1 MELKIQ
7 NITKRYRD
15 KAAVDDVSITL
26 TPGVWGLLGANGAGK
41 TTLMRMLAGILR
53 PSSGRIL
60 CDGVEIGTLG
70 AAYREKLGYLPQE
83 FGFYPEFTV
92 QDYLEYM
99 AALKGLP
106 RTEAARQIDALLE
119 RVSLTEVRRKKII
132 KLSGGMKRR
141 VGIAQ
146 ALLNDPEI
154 LILDE
159 PTAGPRRTGAL
170 PQSAVGVCAGTDRS
184 HFNAYRFGCGI
195 HCGRKCR
202 DEGWQNHCTGHH
214 RRAGKADRSQSLAG
228 EHPDGTAFPVGTPA
242 AGSESAQRAGRNGNI
257 AVSGGCTAAAGQRP
271 GTAQTG
277 RSVSVAF
284 PRGNGGSKMNLYRLE
299 LKRVCKTRMT
309 AILLAI
315 ALVLAVVM
323 AYLPV
328 TFIGWTELDASG
340 NKVSYTGLKAI
351 RKRQEQQV
359 SGTITPDVMQ
369 EALETYQR
377 VYRQYD
383 ASSINDIPVEVFY
396 KELARYQ
403 PLVNNAKEAFADPK
417 TGMAPGVMGL
427 TAEDMQNFYSQL
439 PKRLESVIWLE
450 QSGKPG
456 YEQAQAIAQKKFDAV
471 QKPFTYSFGV
481 SPDAM
486 DYQTLLSLLLT
497 LLCAVIAAP
506 VFASDAQTG
515 AQDIQLCTKNGGLR
529 LAAAKLAAA
538 FSITGAAYLLC
549 GVVWIL
555 VTNALFGWESTQ
567 TSVQWLFSVT
577 SLLPYTVGQM
587 EWVMLVANFLIF
599 FAEVAFVLMA
609 SVWAKNNLTALS
621 VALISVV
628 APLIVYM
635 VVPGSF
641 GEWLST
647 LIPAGGIG
655 LSNALLYKMIS
666 FDFLYAGGHAFFQA
680 DVLLASA
687 PIKIVLLV
695 GLAAWGYLR
704 KTKVA

>member
-1 MELKIQ
+1 
-7 NITKRYRD
+7 
-15 KAAVDDVSITL
+15 
-26 TPGVWGLLGANGAGK
+26 
-41 TTLMRMLAGILR
+41 
-53 PSSGRIL
+53 
-60 CDGVEIGTLG
+60 
-70 AAYREKLGYLPQE
+70 
-83 FGFYPEFTV
+83 
-92 QDYLEYM
+92 
-99 AALKGLP
+99 
-106 RTEAARQIDALLE
+106 
-119 RVSLTEVRRKKII
+119 
-132 KLSGGMKRR
+132 
-141 VGIAQ
+141 
-146 ALLNDPEI
+146 
-154 LILDE
+154 
-159 PTAGPRRTGAL
+159 
-170 PQSAVGVCAGTDRS
+170 
-184 HFNAYRFGCGI
+184 
-195 HCGRKCR
+195 
-202 DEGWQNHCTGHH
+202 
-214 RRAGKADRSQSLAG
+214 
-228 EHPDGTAFPVGTPA
+228 
-242 AGSESAQRAGRNGNI
+242 
-257 AVSGGCTAAAGQRP
+257 
-271 GTAQTG
+271 
-277 RSVSVAF
+277 
-284 PRGNGGSKMNLYRLE
+284 MNLYRLE

-309 AILLAI
+309 AILLVI

-340 NKVSYTGLKAI
+340 NEVSYTGLKAI
-351 RKRQEQQV
+351 QKRQAQQV

-369 EALETYQR
+369 EALEAYQR

-403 PLVNNAKEAFADPK
+403 PLVNNAKEAFADPE

-427 TAEDMQNFYSQL
+427 TAEDMQNFYNQL

-450 QSGKPG
+450 QSEKPG

-471 QKPFTYSFGV
+471 QKPFNYSFGV
-481 SPDAM
+481 NSDAI
-486 DYQTLLSLLLT
+486 DYQTLLNLLLT

-515 AQDIQLCTKNGGLR
+515 AQDIQLCTKKGGLR

-647 LIPAGGIG
+647 LLPAGGIG
-655 LSNALLYKMIS
+655 LSNALQYKMIS

>member
-1 MELKIQ
+1 
-7 NITKRYRD
+7 
-15 KAAVDDVSITL
+15 
-26 TPGVWGLLGANGAGK
+26 
-41 TTLMRMLAGILR
+41 
-53 PSSGRIL
+53 
-60 CDGVEIGTLG
+60 
-70 AAYREKLGYLPQE
+70 
-83 FGFYPEFTV
+83 
-92 QDYLEYM
+92 
-99 AALKGLP
+99 
-106 RTEAARQIDALLE
+106 
-119 RVSLTEVRRKKII
+119 
-132 KLSGGMKRR
+132 
-141 VGIAQ
+141 
-146 ALLNDPEI
+146 
-154 LILDE
+154 
-159 PTAGPRRTGAL
+159 
-170 PQSAVGVCAGTDRS
+170 
-184 HFNAYRFGCGI
+184 
-195 HCGRKCR
+195 
-202 DEGWQNHCTGHH
+202 
-214 RRAGKADRSQSLAG
+214 
-228 EHPDGTAFPVGTPA
+228 
-242 AGSESAQRAGRNGNI
+242 
-257 AVSGGCTAAAGQRP
+257 
-271 GTAQTG
+271 
-277 RSVSVAF
+277 
-284 PRGNGGSKMNLYRLE
+284 MNLYRLE

-340 NKVSYTGLKAI
+340 NEVRYTGLKAI

-369 EALETYQR
+369 EALEAYQR

-439 PKRLESVIWLE
+439 PKRLGSVIWLE

-481 SPDAM
+481 SSDAM

-587 EWVMLVANFLIF
+587 EWVMLAANFLIF

-609 SVWAKNNLTALS
+609 SVWAKNNLIALS

-647 LIPAGGIG
+647 LLPAGGIG
-655 LSNALLYKMIS
+655 LSNALMYKMIS
-666 FDFLYAGGHAFFQA
+666 FDFLYAGGHAFEHKPGAAVAVARRGGTSTTF
-680 DVLLASA
+680 DVLNKYFTIKQMPVVASTYWNNVFGRVPGDA
-687 PIKIVLLV
+687 DGDAE
-695 GLAAWGYLR
+695 GLATMRNIGKNMAWLLR
-704 KTKVA
+704 CIEAGQAAGINAPEADRATTNFIR

>member
-1 MELKIQ
+1 
-7 NITKRYRD
+7 
-15 KAAVDDVSITL
+15 
-26 TPGVWGLLGANGAGK
+26 
-41 TTLMRMLAGILR
+41 
-53 PSSGRIL
+53 
-60 CDGVEIGTLG
+60 
-70 AAYREKLGYLPQE
+70 
-83 FGFYPEFTV
+83 
-92 QDYLEYM
+92 
-99 AALKGLP
+99 
-106 RTEAARQIDALLE
+106 
-119 RVSLTEVRRKKII
+119 
-132 KLSGGMKRR
+132 
-141 VGIAQ
+141 
-146 ALLNDPEI
+146 
-154 LILDE
+154 
-159 PTAGPRRTGAL
+159 
-170 PQSAVGVCAGTDRS
+170 
-184 HFNAYRFGCGI
+184 
-195 HCGRKCR
+195 
-202 DEGWQNHCTGHH
+202 
-214 RRAGKADRSQSLAG
+214 
-228 EHPDGTAFPVGTPA
+228 
-242 AGSESAQRAGRNGNI
+242 
-257 AVSGGCTAAAGQRP
+257 
-271 GTAQTG
+271 
-277 RSVSVAF
+277 
-284 PRGNGGSKMNLYRLE
+284 MNLYRLE

-340 NKVSYTGLKAI
+340 NEVRYTGLKAI

-369 EALETYQR
+369 EALEAYQR

-481 SPDAM
+481 SSDAM

-587 EWVMLVANFLIF
+587 EWAMLVANFLIF

-641 GEWLST
+641 GEWPKTEKYLVPMSDVHNDDVEKMLNEKKLHHQECVMYRT
-647 LIPAGGIG
+647 VSNDFSEEEKKKFDFDMLVFFSPTGVKALKSNFPDFEQGDIKIAAFGPATAKTITDEGLRLDLAAPSKEHPSMTSALKAY
-655 LSNALLYKMIS
+655 LSNSK
-666 FDFLYAGGHAFFQA
+666 
-680 DVLLASA
+680 
-687 PIKIVLLV
+687 
-695 GLAAWGYLR
+695 
-704 KTKVA
+704 